1 MDIRPKEIAP
11 SLRLLRNKTIEQL
24 TGLLRTALK
33 EQISQLSSQKYHQHD
48 EVELLQQLERRLN
61 EIS

>member
-1 MDIRPKEIAP
+1 
-11 SLRLLRNKTIEQL
+11 LLRGKTIEQL

-48 EVELLQQLERRLN
+48 EVELLQQLGRRLN